1 MSKLLIP
8 KSLRLTVALAIVTI
22 SALTAAVIAYD
33 ISRHEE
39 KEEARLQTIAD
50 LKTQQV
56 VAWLKER
63 QGDVDFL
70 QTNLALNDAYRNWR
84 ERNDKASREKLLGS
98 LEQFRAVKG
107 YQSISMQNERGE
119 TGRVLDAKPSA
130 SGLKPY
136 RDDVGRL
143 HFDFVVRL
151 AMRGEKNTL
160 VIVLS
165 ADPSVYLYPLLNTWP
180 VPSASAEILL
190 FRHEGSDVLYLNE
203 LRHQSD
209 APAKF
214 RLPVA
219 TEKLLAS
226 QVLRG
231 EVKEGRLIAGEDY
244 RGEAAMGVARAVP
257 GTDWFVIAK
266 MARTELYQE
275 AWNDSLRTAVVGLFI
290 LLMTIAGAMVF
301 RQRRKLDQANRER
314 EVQAEH
320 LKSLQLLDALAEGSD
335 DAIFAKDLKG
345 RYLLYNRAACLRV
358 GKTREEVLGRDSSDL
373 YPDAEVALLNAVDRE
388 VMEGNKTVT
397 SEETRTYA
405 GRGLRVLHVTRGPLR
420 DPEGKVIGLFG
431 ISHDITERKRME
443 LDLQASETSL
453 KATLSR
459 TQLLLDSALD
469 AVITMDHEG
478 KVVSWNS
485 NAEILFGYS
494 PEQALGH
501 DLGNLIVP
509 PAYRE
514 GHRQGFARFM
524 ASGAGKIIGKR
535 LDLRGMRADGTE
547 FPIELTVGAL
557 QQDGIYLFSAYIRD
571 ITERRAGEDQLR
583 KLSLAVEQS
592 PESIVITNLA
602 AEIEYVNDA
611 FIRNTGYTREE
622 VLGQNPK
629 ILHSGKTPPE
639 TYAAMWAEL
648 AKGLPWKGEFFNKR
662 KDGSEYIEF
671 VIITPIR
678 QADGRIT
685 HYVAVKEDVSE
696 KKRLG
701 QELDQHRFHLE
712 NLVASRTIQMEE
724 ARERAEVANLAKSA
738 FLANMSHEIRT
749 PMNAIIGLT
758 YLLRRGEPTPE
769 QADKLT
775 RIDGAASHLLAIIND
790 VLDLSKIESGKLILE
805 QTDFSLSAILDHTR
819 SLIAEQAQA
828 KGLTLKVETDE
839 MPHWLRGD
847 PTRLSQALVNFAG
860 NAAKFT
866 EQGSIVL
873 RARLVEDSEE
883 EVLVRFEVEDT
894 GIGIPAEKLSS
905 LFQSFVQADA
915 TTTRKYGGTG
925 LGLAITRRLAY
936 LMHGD
941 AGVTSEVGTG
951 STFWFTARL
960 QRGHGNVPAI
970 ANVTGGLA
978 DESQLRSCH
987 GGARLLL
994 VEDNAVIREVAMEL
1008 LHAAGLN
1015 ADTADNGREAVAKAA
1030 VTAYDLI
1037 LMDLQMPQMNGL
1049 DATRAIRAQTGG
1061 GKTPILALTANA
1073 FDENRKACAD
1083 AGMNDFVAKPVN
1095 PQALYAALL
1104 KWLPKP
1110 AGVAAQKGD
1119 DLRQRL
1125 GDISGLDIERG
1136 LAMMRG
1142 NVKKY
1147 ARLLAL
1153 FAEGYS
1159 QHGERISE
1167 MLAAGEQD
1175 AVQPLAHSL
1184 RGSAGMLGAAKVAGA
1199 AEAVLTAMRSN
1210 PGGDIGR
1217 DEVSELCDVL
1227 VAELSSLV
1235 EGIRY
1240 AAVGFEQKV
1249 EVAAGIAG
1257 KVDRGRFPEVLGRL
1271 EDFLEQ
1277 GDMAASYLA
1286 KEESA
1291 LLRAALGEAASS
1303 LLARI
1308 DACDFEGAA
1317 TQLHAFRRKAMP
1329 A

>member
-1 MSKLLIP
+1 
-8 KSLRLTVALAIVTI
+8 
-22 SALTAAVIAYD
+22 
-33 ISRHEE
+33 
-39 KEEARLQTIAD
+39 
-50 LKTQQV
+50 
-56 VAWLKER
+56 
-63 QGDVDFL
+63 
-70 QTNLALNDAYRNWR
+70 
-84 ERNDKASREKLLGS
+84 
-98 LEQFRAVKG
+98 
-107 YQSISMQNERGE
+107 
-119 TGRVLDAKPSA
+119 
-130 SGLKPY
+130 
-136 RDDVGRL
+136 
-143 HFDFVVRL
+143 
-151 AMRGEKNTL
+151 
-160 VIVLS
+160 
-165 ADPSVYLYPLLNTWP
+165 
-180 VPSASAEILL
+180 
-190 FRHEGSDVLYLNE
+190 
-203 LRHQSD
+203 
-209 APAKF
+209 
-214 RLPVA
+214 
-219 TEKLLAS
+219 
-226 QVLRG
+226 
-231 EVKEGRLIAGEDY
+231 
-244 RGEAAMGVARAVP
+244 
-257 GTDWFVIAK
+257 
-266 MARTELYQE
+266 
-275 AWNDSLRTAVVGLFI
+275 
-290 LLMTIAGAMVF
+290 
-301 RQRRKLDQANRER
+301 
-314 EVQAEH
+314 
-320 LKSLQLLDALAEGSD
+320 
-335 DAIFAKDLKG
+335 
-345 RYLLYNRAACLRV
+345 
-358 GKTREEVLGRDSSDL
+358 
-373 YPDAEVALLNAVDRE
+373 
-388 VMEGNKTVT
+388 
-397 SEETRTYA
+397 
-405 GRGLRVLHVTRGPLR
+405 
-420 DPEGKVIGLFG
+420 
-431 ISHDITERKRME
+431 
-443 LDLQASETSL
+443 
-453 KATLSR
+453 
-459 TQLLLDSALD
+459 
-469 AVITMDHEG
+469 
-478 KVVSWNS
+478 
-485 NAEILFGYS
+485 
-494 PEQALGH
+494 
-501 DLGNLIVP
+501 
-509 PAYRE
+509 
-514 GHRQGFARFM
+514 
-524 ASGAGKIIGKR
+524 
-535 LDLRGMRADGTE
+535 
-547 FPIELTVGAL
+547 
-557 QQDGIYLFSAYIRD
+557 
-571 ITERRAGEDQLR
+571 
-583 KLSLAVEQS
+583 
-592 PESIVITNLA
+592 
-602 AEIEYVNDA
+602 
-611 FIRNTGYTREE
+611 
-622 VLGQNPK
+622 
-629 ILHSGKTPPE
+629 
-639 TYAAMWAEL
+639 
-648 AKGLPWKGEFFNKR
+648 
-662 KDGSEYIEF
+662 
-671 VIITPIR
+671 
-678 QADGRIT
+678 
-685 HYVAVKEDVSE
+685 
-696 KKRLG
+696 
-701 QELDQHRFHLE
+701 
-712 NLVASRTIQMEE
+712 
-724 ARERAEVANLAKSA
+724 
-738 FLANMSHEIRT
+738 
-749 PMNAIIGLT
+749 MNAIIGLT

-769 QADKLT
+769 QADKLA